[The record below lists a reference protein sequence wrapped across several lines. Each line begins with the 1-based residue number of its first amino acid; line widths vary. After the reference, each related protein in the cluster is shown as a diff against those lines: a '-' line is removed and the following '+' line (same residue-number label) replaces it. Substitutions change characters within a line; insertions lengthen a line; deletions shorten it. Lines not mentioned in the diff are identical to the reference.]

1 MITKSTLGFQRLEKS
16 SHKIRFLAKAP
27 LLQQSFKTCQL
38 KLCLAIFLPE
48 AIREYDLKFL
58 ESELKGK
65 TLLVY
70 WYLLQQAT
78 HSVGVREVQRS
89 LGFSSPSIAVHH
101 LQKLQDLGLV
111 EKKGTGEYVLEEEVK
126 VGILRFFTRLGRF
139 LVPRYLFYSVLFT
152 TMLTAYLLVCA
163 IGQVLPSFYA
173 VSFGGIG
180 MLVFWVET
188 FRLWRARPV

>member
-1 MITKSTLGFQRLEKS
+1 VSET
-16 SHKIRFLAKAP
+16 P
-27 LLQQSFKTCQL
+27 
-38 KLCLAIFLPE
+38 
-48 AIREYDLKFL
+48 REFDSAFL

-70 WYLLQQAT
+70 WYLLQQST
-78 HSVGVREVQRS
+78 HTVGVREVQRALS
-89 LGFSSPSIAVHH
+89 FSSPSIAVHH
-101 LQKLQDLGLV
+101 LQKLQNLGLV
-111 EKKGTGEYVLEEEVK
+111 EKKGTGEYVLEGEVK

-152 TMLTAYLLVCA
+152 TMLTVYLILCV
-163 IGQVLPSFYA
+163 IGQIVPSFYA

-180 MLVFWVET
+180 LLIFWVET